1 MRFLTGSHRA
11 DPLGRFG
18 RRADGAERAED
29 VLDTYP
35 EVSTRYPVSAPLNLR
50 VGDVTVHDALTVHS
64 APENET
70 DSIRWVYSIAW
81 FPAETL
87 EAAWTTIEGGGSQ
100 SPAAPWKDQITLTSS
115 LTNYRLQSVGEG
127 VRERHVGRLSTGSGR
142 VAR

>member
-18 RRADGAERAED
+18 RRADGAKRAED

-35 EVSTRYPVSAPLNLR
+35 EVTERYPIAPPLDLYA
-50 VGDVTVHDALTVHS
+50 GDVTVHDALTVHS

-70 DSIRWVYSIAW
+70 DSIRWVYSIAC

-87 EAAWTTIEGGGSQ
+87 EAAWTRTEGGGSQ
-100 SPAAPWKDQITLTSS
+100 SPAAPWNDQITLTSS

-127 VRERHVGRLSTGSGR
+127 RRERHVGRLSTGSGR